1 MVSIAAMGSTAGR
14 RTRRNPAP
22 IPPGPLDLSAF
33 YLGHSLTNFDMPQ
46 MVQGI
51 AESLGHT
58 NPYQSKIGIGASLK
72 LHYEQRLNEASGQS
86 WPDES
91 IATEPWLQAN
101 PYDVASITEAVP
113 VLSQYTFND
122 AVLHAGQFFDLLTG
136 SAPANPNCQVYLYQH
151 WAFTDEPDFPTWRT
165 QINTD
170 RAVWIDIATEVN
182 AARPG
187 APNPMQILP
196 GGEAIAALYDT
207 ITGSPGT
214 IPFYTSITDFF
225 ADNVHLN
232 DVGNYFIACV
242 HFATMFR
249 RSPVGASGAL
259 IDRFST
265 PFDVVNATALT
276 ALQQLAYDVVQDWFS
291 SGGGL

>member
-1 MVSIAAMGSTAGR
+1 MGGVVGSR
-14 RTRRNPAP
+14 RRVNPVP
-22 IPPGPLDLSAF
+22 TDEGPLTRNAF

-46 MVQGI
+46 MVKGI

-72 LHYEQRLNEASGQS
+72 AHYDQRLNEAAAQS

-122 AVLHAGQFFDLLTG
+122 SVLHTGQFYDLLTG
-136 SAPANPNCQVYLYQH
+136 SAPANPNCRVYLYQH
-151 WAFTDEPDFPTWRT
+151 WAFTDEPDFAAWRA
-165 QINTD
+165 QIDTD
-170 RAVWIDIATEVN
+170 RAVWIDIATEVR

-187 APNPMQILP
+187 ATYPIEIIP

-207 ITGSPGT
+207 LTGSPGT

-225 ADNVHLN
+225 EDNVHLN
-232 DVGNYFIACV
+232 DIGNYYIACV
-242 HFATMFR
+242 HFASFFR

-259 IDRFST
+259 INRYET

-276 ALQQLAYDVVQDWFS
+276 ALQQLAWDTTQNWFN
-291 SGGGL
+291 SGGGF